1 VDWEQQYWEHNES
14 KKHKEW
20 QSLHWQASFATMIG
34 KIASL
39 ADSENHLKIKLKE
52 MMQQ

>member
-1 VDWEQQYWEHNES
+1 
-14 KKHKEW
+14 
-20 QSLHWQASFATMIG
+20 LHWQAPFVTMIG